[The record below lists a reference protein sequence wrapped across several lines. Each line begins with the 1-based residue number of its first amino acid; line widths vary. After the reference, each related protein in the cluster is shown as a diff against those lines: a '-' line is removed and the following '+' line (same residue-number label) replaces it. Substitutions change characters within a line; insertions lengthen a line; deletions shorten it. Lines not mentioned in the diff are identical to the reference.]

1 MVADASKIDTNIVKK
16 MITLQKKTGG
26 FRQQREKQ
34 NQLDQQLGGPKGK
47 KFGILNNF
55 INRNSILT
63 NGELNG
69 SPLTCKNSEGLSDEE
84 ELICGS
90 PVFRDKQFQSSS
102 NVFDSAVKTKKD
114 TSFPRKETPHKSVQK
129 YRTQLMK
136 PSPMMSA
143 KDYKELYAHVSKK
156 HKSDM
161 KVTSTQ
167 LDNISKCKEFYSKLD
182 YYNKGSF

>member
-114 TSFPRKETPHKSVQK
+114 TPHKSVQK

-143 KDYKELYAHVSKK
+143 QDYKELYAHVSKK